1 MALQEAERT
10 VLIWT
15 LWRLLLY
22 IIHIHV
28 LSYCDI
34 YVYTSIRPY
43 FYMDWQTLVYTTP
56 AVLNLLCLC
65 LVPVLS
71 LFSTSLLSP
80 PPVVILRLLFCK
92 GSTGRKDGKHRSTI
106 DSDFFMTLRNQ
117 RLRFPEKF
125 TGQLSAL
132 LSLCQALSIAHK
144 RFEMTVT
151 PE

>member
-1 MALQEAERT
+1 MLRESNVNIFHPFALIYIMLMRIPLYFT
-10 VLIWT
+10 VCIVSNTYVLYMYYSIYCNMYIQQYMGYT
-15 LWRLLLY
+15 LL
-22 IIHIHV
+22 
-28 LSYCDI
+28 
-34 YVYTSIRPY
+34 
-43 FYMDWQTLVYTTP
+43 F
-56 AVLNLLCLC
+56 LCLFSI
-65 LVPVLS
+65 LS

-80 PPVVILRLLFCK
+80 PPVVILRLLLCK

-106 DSDFFMTLRNQ
+106 DNDFFMTLRNQ